1 MLGELIYESKGKIT
15 GQRVLSVENALPKIE
30 LSIKGKGTLNG
41 STEVNEIWTY
51 WNMERSN
58 GITYGEGQGVLTT
71 VDGSEVATATG
82 RGIGK
87 LTNSGPI
94 RWHGT
99 IFFLTNSNDRLA
111 FLNYLIGVNEDEVDA
126 SGSYVHKLWEWK

>member
-1 MLGELIYESKGKIT
+1 MLGELIFESNGKVT
-15 GQRVLSVENALPKIE
+15 GQRILSTENAVPKIE
-30 LSIKGKGTLNG
+30 LSVKGKGTLNG
-41 STEVNEIWTY
+41 STEVTEIWTY
-51 WNMERSN
+51 WNMQRSN

-71 VDGSEVATATG
+71 IDGSEVATATG

-87 LTNSGPI
+87 LTNSGLN

-99 IFFLTNSNDRLA
+99 IFFLTHSNDRLA
-111 FLNYLIGVNEDEVDA
+111 FLDHLIGVNEDDVDA